1 MEGRLGRKK
10 AAMAVAHKLL
20 VIIYHLLR
28 DGTFY
33 DDSLYDR
40 QEAREEE
47 RRKKRAVAALE
58 SLGYTVTLS
67 AVT

>member
-1 MEGRLGRKK
+1 
-10 AAMAVAHKLL
+10 MAVAHKLL